1 MLPKTRC
8 GGEAVPE
15 GIEKRGKNS
24 WSVRV
29 YMGYDARTKKRRYVR
44 VTIRGSYKD
53 AQRVRAELL
62 RQREEHRLAGRGAG
76 RITVAEFL
84 RQWLKG
90 REGSLAPT
98 SVVRYRQWLELH
110 VIPYVGHLRLRQLTP
125 LDVQACLTAAREK
138 GLGPA
143 TVRYVRQVLRA
154 ALQQAVEMGII
165 AENPCD
171 RVKPDRQ
178 RPPQREMPSL
188 QQIGRLLAAAS
199 GSRWGPLVMLALA
212 TGMRL
217 GELLGL
223 RWGDVDT
230 GAGVIRVQ
238 RQVVYL
244 RGQLMEGPAKAGSA
258 RAVPLGRW
266 ARQALERQRELW
278 RQEVGRDPRPEERVF
293 ISGRGTEATPRIV
306 QDAFRRIARNA
317 GLERLRL
324 HDLRHLAASLMVGQ
338 GTSVR
343 AVAEVLGH
351 RRPSITLDVYSHV
364 LAGGGGQAVGL
375 LDEAIEEAMSGGS
388 AHRSGQEEAV

>member
-1 MLPKTRC
+1 M
-8 GGEAVPE
+8 PE

-29 YMGYDARTKKRRYVR
+29 YMGYDARTGKRRYVR
-44 VTIRGSYKD
+44 VTIRGSYKE

-62 RQREEHRLAGRGAG
+62 RQREERKLAGRGAG

-90 REGSLAPT
+90 REGGLAPK
-98 SVVRYRQWLELH
+98 SVERYRQWLELH
-110 VIPYVGHLRLRQLTP
+110 VIPHVGHLRLRQLSP
-125 LDVQACLTAAREK
+125 LDVQACLAAAREK

-154 ALQQAVEMGII
+154 ALQQAVEMGVI

-171 RVKPDRQ
+171 RVRPERY
-178 RPPQREMPSL
+178 RPPRREMPSPEE
-188 QQIGRLLAAAS
+188 IGRLLAAAS
-199 GSRWGPLVMLALA
+199 GARWGPLVMLALA

-223 RWGDVDT
+223 RWGDVDL

-244 RGQLMEGPAKAGSA
+244 QGQLMEGPTKAGSA
-258 RAVPLGRW
+258 RTVPLGRW
-266 ARQALERQRELW
+266 ARSALERQRELW

-293 ISGRGTEATPRIV
+293 IGRRGAEATPHMA
-306 QDAFRRIARNA
+306 QAAFRRTVKDA

-324 HDLRHLAASLMVGQ
+324 HDLRHLAASLMLGQ
-338 GTSVR
+338 GASVR

-351 RRPSITLDVYSHV
+351 RAPSITLDVYSHV
-364 LAGGGGQAVGL
+364 LAGGGRQAVGL
-375 LDEAIEEAMSGGS
+375 LDRAIEEAVGRGASGRAG
-388 AHRSGQEEAV
+388 AEAM